1 MVRSGIDLAESICW
15 KVSTASE
22 RLLVLQRVLM
32 RFSVSPLKGWK
43 EYEAREEGRKALP
56 GKGKVIRGIEGSL
69 IEMKTNALLIVRVDS
84 DRDYPLVDCESRFRY
99 RDTAIYVTAEPRSKV
114 PIVNLLRVFTTKESE
129 VTTKEC
135 QECEGKTLGQSVR
148 LNVSF

>member
-1 MVRSGIDLAESICW
+1 MVRSGIDLAESICS
-15 KVSTASE
+15 KVSSASE

-69 IEMKTNALLIVRVDS
+69 IEMKTNVLLIVRVDS

-99 RDTAIYVTAEPRSKV
+99 RDTAIYVTAEPRSEV

-129 VTTKEC
+129 VTTK
-135 QECEGKTLGQSVR
+135 
-148 LNVSF
+148 